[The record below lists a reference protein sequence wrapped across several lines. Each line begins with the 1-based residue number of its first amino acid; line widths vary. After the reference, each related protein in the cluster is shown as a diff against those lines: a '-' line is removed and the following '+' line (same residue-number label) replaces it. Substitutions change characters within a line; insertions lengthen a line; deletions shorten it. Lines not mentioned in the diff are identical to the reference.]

1 MKFSHSKNL
10 GTIASAASLCLGLA
24 LSSPALAAASAGG
37 SDRGGGDLRKLD
49 ASTIE
54 MLLQGEQLK
63 SAMLNYL
70 NSIKLD
76 QVADAQVKNTL
87 SRISIAALRTDIL
100 TRDNY
105 KSGSQCQDSYN
116 QNVPA
121 SAKIGDQGGEI
132 CFDTNLISEQL
143 KGRTVE
149 EGFIRLAAL
158 AFHEHVH
165 HFQNPST
172 NLQKNEDEA
181 YHVSDYV
188 LLTAKTVQMPSLK
201 WSVQS
206 DTPTEPSIDDSYLTE
221 LPQGSKIR
229 MPVSAFVPTQSTIV
243 QLGKIS
249 YNRYNQETELSCYLS
264 FPSSGKNRTLNATLE
279 LEVEII
285 NLRAGRNAQ
294 YQDQTLQESCVD
306 EGAIFGELKLNGVKR
321 PEIRLI
327 CATSYPIATGTEC
340 PFYPAPKI
348 SDMRK
353 LIENAGGAL
362 TLSSPVSF

>member
-1 MKFSHSKNL
+1 M
-10 GTIASAASLCLGLA
+10 ASAASLCMSLA
-24 LSSPALAAASAGG
+24 LSSLAFAAAGG
-37 SDRGGGDLRKLD
+37 SDRGGGDLKKLD

-76 QVADAQVKNTL
+76 QVEDAQVKSTL
-87 SRISIAALRTDIL
+87 SRISVAALRADIL

-105 KSGSQCQDSYN
+105 KSGSRCQDSYN
-116 QNVPA
+116 LAVPA

-132 CFDTNLISEQL
+132 CFDTALISEQL
-143 KGRTVE
+143 KGQSVE

-165 HFQNPST
+165 HFQSPST
-172 NLQKNEDEA
+172 DLKKNEDEA

-206 DTPTEPSIDDSYLTE
+206 DDSAEPSIEPSFLSE
-221 LPQGSKIR
+221 LPAGSKIR
-229 MPVSAFVPTQSTIV
+229 IPLNAFVPAQSTLLP
-243 QLGKIS
+243 LGKIS
-249 YNRYNQETELSCYLS
+249 YFTDAQQVELSCNLI
-264 FPSSGKNRTLNATLE
+264 FPSSSKNRTLKATLD
-279 LEVEII
+279 LEVSKV
-285 NLRAGRNAQ
+285 NLRYARNAQ
-294 YQDQTLQESCVD
+294 YTGQAVQQYCAY

-321 PEIRLI
+321 PEVDLI
-327 CATSYPIATGTEC
+327 CSSKYPIATGTEC
-340 PFYPAPKI
+340 PFYPMPKI
-348 SDMRK
+348 SGFRK
-353 LIENAGGAL
+353 LVENAGGTL
-362 TLSSPVSF
+362 TPSSAVQF